1 MKRLLL
7 VLAAILIGGAS
18 NAAVLKLATVAPE
31 GSQWM
36 KDMRASAAE
45 IKERTEGRVQI
56 KYYGGGVM
64 GNDKKVLAQIRIGRL
79 HGGAFTP
86 SALANQY
93 RELNLYGLPLV
104 FKNEEEVA
112 YVRSMMDERLA
123 AGLYEAGFKTFGFS
137 SGGFAYLM
145 SNVPISK
152 LDDMKGKKV
161 WVPEGDDISFAAMEA
176 LALSPVSLPLTDV
189 LTGLQTGLIETV
201 GMSPIGAIVLQ
212 WHTKVDYITDLPMLY
227 TFGFMAVD
235 RRAWEK
241 IEAAD
246 QAIVEEVMTRTYTNF
261 EEVSPGDN
269 LNAREALLNSGVEV
283 VQVTGGEAE
292 KVRDVLLSLN
302 RELAS
307 QEMFSIDLYDEM
319 LGHVEDYRAQQ
330 AAAEEQ
336 AVTEEEVSE

>member
-7 VLAAILIGGAS
+7 VLAAILISGAS
-18 NAAVLKLATVAPE
+18 HAAVLKLATVAPE

-104 FKNEEEVA
+104 FRTEAEVS
-112 YVRSMMDERLA
+112 YVRSMMDERLM

-145 SNVPISK
+145 SNMPISK
-152 LDDMKGKKV
+152 LDDMRGKKV

-176 LALSPVSLPLTDV
+176 LSLSPVSLPLTDV

-212 WHTKVDYITDLPMLY
+212 WHTKVDYITDLPMLF

-235 RRAWEK
+235 RKAWEK
-241 IEAAD
+241 ISAAD
-246 QAIVEEVMTRTYTNF
+246 QAIVEEIMTRTYKNF
-261 EEVSPGDN
+261 DDVSPADN
-269 LNAREALLNSGVEV
+269 LNAREALVNSGVEV
-283 VQVTGGEAE
+283 VQVSLGEAE
-292 KVRDVLLSLN
+292 KVREILMNLN

-307 QEMFSIDLYDEM
+307 QGMFSIDLYDEM
-319 LGHVEDYRAQQ
+319 LGHAEDFRLQE
-330 AAAEEQ
+330 AAG
-336 AVTEEEVSE
+336 TKEVSE